1 METELRFTHRDL
13 VEKCKTGH
21 SSSQYQLYS
30 LYVDAMYNIGM
41 RMLGNKED
49 AEDIVQDS
57 FVDAFKN
64 LTRFKYESTFGAWLK
79 RIVINKSINHL
90 KAKRIPVVPIETHE
104 FHLSEEKEDLSA
116 DRHGKAEATDI
127 KKVKKGIEKLPAGY
141 KQIISL
147 YLIEGYDH
155 IEIGEILDISTSTS
169 KSQYHRAKKKL
180 LEIIT
185 EL

>member
-1 METELRFTHRDL
+1 MKTDIRFTHQAL

-21 SSSQYQLYS
+21 SSSQYELYE

-41 RMLGNKED
+41 RMLGSKED

-57 FVDAFKN
+57 FVSAFKN
-64 LTRFKYESTFGAWLK
+64 LGSFNYESTFGAWLK
-79 RIVINKSINHL
+79 RIVINKSINYL
-90 KAKRIPVVPIETHE
+90 KAKRIAVVPMDSHE
-104 FHLSEEKEDLSA
+104 FHLTEDTPEEVDA
-116 DRHGKAEATDI
+116 VDI
-127 KKVKKGIEKLPAGY
+127 TKVKLGIEKLPAGY
-141 KQIISL
+141 KQIINL

-155 IEIGEILDISTSTS
+155 IEIGEVLGITTSTS

-180 LEIIT
+180 VEIIH